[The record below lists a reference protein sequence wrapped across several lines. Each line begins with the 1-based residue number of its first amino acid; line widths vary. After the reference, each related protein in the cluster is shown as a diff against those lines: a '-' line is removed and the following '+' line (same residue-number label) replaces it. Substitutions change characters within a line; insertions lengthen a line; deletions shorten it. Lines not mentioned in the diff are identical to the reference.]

1 MAHSLAPAQVAPA
14 HAAVLGWSARESR
27 RLRDVPDAAALAPF
41 RYVLVLRATLINAVA
56 LAFAVIAWLQGLI
69 APIFATG
76 TTYLTHLI
84 VAVFVVGLATCL
96 RRIVQVSRE
105 LNAVKEGRPAPGTR
119 AGQFLAQA
127 RGTDSQG
134 RASLAGALRLKLSSR
149 IAGVR
154 QFANNL
160 VLLGLIGT
168 VVGFIMALSGVDPD
182 TVGDV
187 AAIAPMV
194 SNLIEGMG
202 VALYTTLVGSVL
214 NIWLMLNCRLLETAS
229 VSLVTQLVELAEG
242 PGRA

>member
-1 MAHSLAPAQVAPA
+1 MAKSSPCAGPGGRV
-14 HAAVLGWSARESR
+14 
-27 RLRDVPDAAALAPF
+27 LRD
-41 RYVLVLRATLINAVA
+41 
-56 LAFAVIAWLQGLI
+56 
-69 APIFATG
+69 ATG
-76 TTYLTHLI
+76 E
-84 VAVFVVGLATCL
+84 
-96 RRIVQVSRE
+96 RRNRRFRQRFRGFRLCRPIP
-105 LNAVKEGRPAPGTR
+105 NAESG
-119 AGQFLAQA
+119 
-127 RGTDSQG
+127 
-134 RASLAGALRLKLSSR
+134 LKLSSR

-182 TVGDV
+182 TVGDA

>member
-14 HAAVLGWSARESR
+14 HASVLGWPAREAR
-27 RLRDVPDAAALAPF
+27 PPRDAPDVAALAPF
-41 RYVLVLRATLINAVA
+41 RYVLVLRAILINSVA
-56 LAFAVIAWLQGLI
+56 LAFAVIAWLQGLV
-69 APIFATG
+69 APIFATDS
-76 TTYLTHLI
+76 TYLTHLI
-84 VAVFVVGLATCL
+84 VAVFVVGLVTCL

-119 AGQFLAQA
+119 AGQFLTQA

-182 TVGDV
+182 TVGDA